1 MLDILPGLWK
11 SPAMTMPEETDETAR
26 KPRSWK
32 QDPEAVRA
40 DILRA
45 ARAEF
50 AEHGLSGARV
60 QVIAERTQTS
70 KRMIYYYFGDKEG
83 LYRAVLEEAYRSVR
97 RAEAGLDLDGLP
109 PREALRRLVE
119 FTFDHHR
126 ANPDFIR
133 LVMIENIHGGRHME
147 AIASLVQTNTA
158 AIRQIERICAAGQRE
173 GLFRA
178 DLSPLAIHWQIS
190 AMSFFNVSN
199 RATFS
204 LNFGEDL
211 FSDAAQMQLR
221 ETVVTCI
228 LAAVAAPG

>member
-1 MLDILPGLWK
+1 MH
-11 SPAMTMPEETDETAR
+11 MPEEPDEPTR

-50 AEHGLSGARV
+50 SEHGLSGARV

-70 KRMIYYYFGDKEG
+70 KRMIYYYFGDKDG
-83 LYRAVLEEAYRSVR
+83 LYCAVLEDAYRRVR
-97 RAEAGLDLDGLP
+97 QAEADLDLDGLA
-109 PREALRRLVE
+109 PRAALRRLVE

-126 ANPDFIR
+126 SNPDFIR
-133 LVMIENIHGGRHME
+133 LVMIENIHGGRHMQ
-147 AIASLVQTNTA
+147 AIVSLMQTNTV
-158 AIRQIERICAAGQRE
+158 AIRQIERICAAGLRD
-173 GLFRA
+173 GVFRA
-178 DLSPLAIHWQIS
+178 DLSPLAIHWKIS

-211 FSDAAQMQLR
+211 FSDAAQMRLR
-221 ETVVTCI
+221 ETVVNCI
-228 LAAVAAPG
+228 LAAVAPPADQVTRQLTSGS